1 MRGLGRGKMID
12 QKELDLPNQ
21 SILTRSSKLRSVMT
35 KSRDQN
41 ESIMRRA
48 QKAKG
53 HLWLLVIELRGLPKE
68 GPSRSKEFITAWK
81 QISSAYHVAKQILEG
96 AYKNNPKERK
106 KLEER
111 LSWAVSHALD
121 CIDDVDISEASY
133 I

>member
-1 MRGLGRGKMID
+1 MID

-21 SILTRSSKLRSVMT
+21 NILTRSSKLRSVMT

-53 HLWLLVIELRGLPKE
+53 HLWLLVIELRGLPKK
-68 GPSRSKEFITAWK
+68 GPTRSKEFITAWK

-96 AYKNNPKERK
+96 AYKNNPKKRK
-106 KLEER
+106 KLEEQ
-111 LSWAVSHALD
+111 LAWSVSYALD
-121 CIDDVDISEASY
+121 CIDNVDIIEASY
-133 I
+133 T